1 MAHEN
6 TAARSGSVVSRVRNA
21 LGRGKLERSVSL
33 RRSRVI
39 GGKSDARVFDPPR
52 VSTTSKAY
60 QYRTPWDRPV
70 TSTFTVQS
78 RSALA
83 VAMPALA
90 TLDESDQPKTV
101 EPGAIGTRDPSATG
115 LASGSTAA
123 DVGGVVATLHRT
135 SKDTFGS
142 GSVSPGSRPV
152 GVTRV
157 QMTMPLVRGVAGS
170 DAVHES
176 PVHSLGARAGRE
188 RGGEERDRREGRDHR
203 GVSRPA
209 RVRIVRVRRTGETR
223 GGPPCVAPWVGAIQ
237 TVGKKTRRTAKSNTQ
252 VRRNRTAVPGFA
264 RSDDCRD
271 NVG

>member
-1 MAHEN
+1 M
-6 TAARSGSVVSRVRNA
+6 VSRVRHAFGGGSSNVP
-21 LGRGKLERSVSL
+21 VSL
-33 RRSRVI
+33 RLSRVI
-39 GGKSDARVFDPPR
+39 GGKSDARVFDPPD

-78 RSALA
+78 LSALA

-142 GSVSPGSRPV
+142 GSVSAGSR
-152 GVTRV
+152 
-157 QMTMPLVRGVAGS
+157 
-170 DAVHES
+170 
-176 PVHSLGARAGRE
+176 
-188 RGGEERDRREGRDHR
+188 GGGD
-203 GVSRPA
+203 
-209 RVRIVRVRRTGETR
+209 GE
-223 GGPPCVAPWVGAIQ
+223 
-237 TVGKKTRRTAKSNTQ
+237 
-252 VRRNRTAVPGFA
+252 
-264 RSDDCRD
+264 
-271 NVG
+271 

>member
-1 MAHEN
+1 M
-6 TAARSGSVVSRVRNA
+6 
-21 LGRGKLERSVSL
+21 
-33 RRSRVI
+33 
-39 GGKSDARVFDPPR
+39 
-52 VSTTSKAY
+52 STTSKAY

-101 EPGAIGTRDPSATG
+101 EPGAIGTRDPSTTG

-157 QMTMPLVRGVAGS
+157 QMTTESCVGS
-170 DAVHES
+170 PEATPCTKAPCTAS
-176 PVHSLGARAGRE
+176 ARAP
-188 RGGEERDRREGRDHR
+188 DANA
-203 GVSRPA
+203 VA
-209 RVRIVRVRRTGETR
+209 RSAIVAR
-223 GGPPCVAPWVGAIQ
+223 GAIIA
-237 TVGKKTRRTAKSNTQ
+237 GCRGR
-252 VRRNRTAVPGFA
+252 PG
-264 RSDDCRD
+264 
-271 NVG
+271 

>member
-1 MAHEN
+1 M
-6 TAARSGSVVSRVRNA
+6 
-21 LGRGKLERSVSL
+21 
-33 RRSRVI
+33 
-39 GGKSDARVFDPPR
+39 
-52 VSTTSKAY
+52 
-60 QYRTPWDRPV
+60 

-101 EPGAIGTRDPSATG
+101 EPGAIGTRDPSTTG

-157 QMTMPLVRGVAGS
+157 QMTTESCVGS
-170 DAVHES
+170 PEATPCTKAPCTAS
-176 PVHSLGARAGRE
+176 ARAPDANAVARSAIVA
-188 RGGEERDRREGRDHR
+188 RGAIIAGCR
-203 GVSRPA
+203 
-209 RVRIVRVRRTGETR
+209 
-223 GGPPCVAPWVGAIQ
+223 GPPG
-237 TVGKKTRRTAKSNTQ
+237 
-252 VRRNRTAVPGFA
+252 
-264 RSDDCRD
+264 
-271 NVG
+271 